1 MVILQFNKLIRNK
14 WVWGVFAVLISA
26 AFCFDD
32 LFTTREREERSG
44 GTAGSL
50 AGESV
55 KATDFESVAD
65 DVRGLGR
72 NRDWRRK
79 TSEVN
84 RVAWETLAALL
95 VADRNGIV
103 ATDAEVR
110 ETIRRDRSFAVNG
123 QFSFALYQRLLRDNS
138 VTPERFEEFLKRR
151 LTMNRIEEQMLEAA
165 TWVSPAEIDLAVSD
179 MTDSF
184 TVRVARFRQTQAEA
198 DAVTLDDDGLK
209 KWYDE
214 NSASIALPERIKV
227 RLVKFD
233 ATKEDVQARMSVTED
248 DMRDLYDATVD
259 KYTSTDTNG
268 VEVVKSFD
276 EVKGE
281 IEKELRLI
289 ATVQFYETNLNNR
302 AYAVAAEPGS
312 SRLDAIAAED
322 GLEVSTSDWFSL
334 EGGYVEGFMKSASSV
349 CPGAKGFA
357 EAVAE
362 LDSSSEDLRYGV
374 VSSDKAVW
382 LVEKA
387 EVSPAHTPSFDE
399 AKDAIR
405 PRALRDAQAEAF
417 KASVEA
423 IAANGVEAVLATDN
437 VSSNTTFSVCDLKS
451 GDFPDQNAIVGAVR
465 KLSKGEVS
473 KFAKTGARSGL
484 LVVCEDRQP
493 GDAAKATLL
502 SAQVRDEVS
511 RLQAGQVPELWRKWN
526 LDRLG
531 YETTDLSAVDESED
545 SEEFEE

>member
-14 WVWGVFAVLISA
+14 WVWGVFAVIISA

-32 LFTTREREERSG
+32 LFTTREREERVG
-44 GTAGSL
+44 GFAGKL

-55 KATDFESVAD
+55 KATDFDSVAD

-84 RVAWETLAALL
+84 RTAWETLAALL
-95 VADRNGIV
+95 VADRNGIA

-110 ETIRRDRSFAVNG
+110 NTIRSDRSFAVNG
-123 QFSFALYQRLLRDNS
+123 QFSFALYQRLLRENS

-151 LTMNRIEEQMLEAA
+151 LTMARIEDQMMEAA
-165 TWVSPAEIDLAVSD
+165 AWVSPAEIDLAVAD
-179 MTDSF
+179 MTDNF
-184 TVRVARFRQTQAEA
+184 TVRVARFTQTQEEA
-198 DAVTLDDDGLK
+198 NAVTLDDDGLR

-214 NSASIALPERIKV
+214 NAASLALPERIKV

-233 ATKEDVQARMSVTED
+233 ATREDVQARMSVTED
-248 DMRDLYDATVD
+248 DMRDLYDTTID

-268 VEVVKSFD
+268 VEVVKPFE
-276 EVKGE
+276 EVRGE

-289 ATVQFYETNLNNR
+289 AAVQFFETNLNHR
-302 AYAVAAEPGS
+302 AYAVSAEPGT
-312 SRLDAIAAED
+312 SRLDSIAKED
-322 GLEVSTSDWFSL
+322 GLEVSTSDWFTI
-334 EGGYVEGFMKSASSV
+334 EGGYVDGFMKAPSSI

-362 LDSSSEDLRYGV
+362 LDPTSDDLRYGV

-382 LVEKA
+382 LMEKI
-387 EVSPAHTPSFDE
+387 ETSPAHTPSFDE
-399 AKDAIR
+399 AKEIIR
-405 PRALRDAQAEAF
+405 PRALRSAQADAL

-423 IAANGVEAVLATDN
+423 IAAQGAEAVLATGN
-437 VSSNTTFSVCDLKS
+437 VSSNITFAVCDLTQ
-451 GDFPDQNAIVGAVR
+451 GEFQDQNVIARVAR
-465 KLSKGEVS
+465 KLAKGEVS
-473 KFAKTGARSGL
+473 EFAKTGTRSGL
-484 LVVCEDRQP
+484 LVVCEDRQS

-502 SAQVRDEVS
+502 SSQVRDEVA
-511 RLQAGQVPELWRKWN
+511 RMQAGQLPELWRKRN

-531 YETTDLSAVDESED
+531 YETSEI
-545 SEEFEE
+545 SFVEEPEEVEE